1 MNIQVKIDEKI
12 AKEYDHPVLVMVFN
26 DESCEIIGPQIMMD
40 DPEKYGDEVHL
51 VLAIHHCLAHEP
63 EIIQKAIAAF
73 DDYIMEKAETVTA
86 PIQ

>member
-1 MNIQVKIDEKI
+1 MNIQVKIDDKI
-12 AKEYDHPVLVMVFN
+12 AKEYDHPVLIMVFN
-26 DESCEIIGPQIMMD
+26 GEISEIIGPQIMMD

-73 DDYIMEKAETVTA
+73 DDYIMEKAETITKTL
-86 PIQ
+86 Q

>member
-1 MNIQVKIDEKI
+1 MNIQVKIDDKI

-26 DESCEIIGPQIMMD
+26 DESCEIIGPQIMMND
-40 DPEKYGDEVHL
+40 SEKYGDEVHL

-63 EIIQKAIAAF
+63 EIIQKAITAF
-73 DDYIMEKAETVTA
+73 DDYVMEKADTITA

>member
-1 MNIQVKIDEKI
+1 MNIQVKIDEKV

-40 DPEKYGDEVHL
+40 EPEKYGDEVHL

-63 EIIQKAIAAF
+63 EIIQKAISTF
-73 DDYIMEKAETVTA
+73 DDYIMEKAETVIA